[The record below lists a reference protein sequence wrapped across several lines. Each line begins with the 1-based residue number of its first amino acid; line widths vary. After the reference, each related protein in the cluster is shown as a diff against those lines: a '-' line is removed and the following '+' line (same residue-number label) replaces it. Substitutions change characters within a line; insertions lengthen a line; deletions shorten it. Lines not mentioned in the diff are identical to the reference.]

1 MYISAIHGR
10 RRLFLPLWR
19 RWSAE
24 LAARN
29 RRNGGVRHRFGA
41 PRSFAQAAA
50 AAAPCLTKER
60 RTLRAP
66 RGSHCQT
73 ARSTAC
79 KCDSESGPTVRLS
92 SGAIGLR
99 LTQYN
104 RNF

>member
-50 AAAPCLTKER
+50 AAPCLTKER
-60 RTLRAP
+60 RALRRRAARIVKLRARP
-66 RGSHCQT
+66 LANAIANPAPLFGYRA
-73 ARSTAC
+73 AR
-79 KCDSESGPTVRLS
+79 
-92 SGAIGLR
+92 
-99 LTQYN
+99 
-104 RNF
+104 